1 MEIYAYHQIA
11 VTWEISHKIEQPSC
25 FSCDRIMDFLCLGWK
40 IMFAPE
46 LLEVAETPKTTQ
58 PSPKTNSSMSYA

>member
-11 VTWEISHKIEQPSC
+11 VTWETSHKIEQPTC
-25 FSCDRIMDFLCLGWK
+25 FSCDRIMDFLRLGWK

-46 LLEVAETPKTTQ
+46 LLEVAETPETTQ
-58 PSPKTNSSMSYA
+58 PLPKTNSSISYA

>member
-11 VTWEISHKIEQPSC
+11 VTWETSHKIEQPRC
-25 FSCDRIMDFLCLGWK
+25 FSCDRIMDFLRLGWK

-46 LLEVAETPKTTQ
+46 LLEVSEIPETTQ
-58 PSPKTNSSMSYA
+58 PSSKANSSISYA